1 MSLKPSSYVILG
13 LVRGGL
19 TSGYALKRFIDE
31 QRMELFWATTF
42 AQIYPELA
50 QLEEAGYLTHREDPQ
65 GGRRRRAY
73 ALTAKG
79 ERALLSWLRRSRIP
93 PRELRDEGFLRLAF
107 ADHLPHEDA
116 IALAG
121 RLRARSEAAVREFR
135 DEIIPKG
142 EALRSLGVRFPVEIC
157 RMGAAYHALIVEHLA
172 ELEAD
177 LRERE
182 ALARADGAD
191 R

>member
-1 MSLKPSSYVILG
+1 VALKPSSYVILG

-19 TSGYALKRFIDE
+19 TSGYAIRRFVDE

-50 QLEEAGYLTHREDPQ
+50 QLEEGGYLTHRDDPHGERQ
-65 GGRRRRAY
+65 RRAY
-73 ALTAKG
+73 ALTDKG
-79 ERALLSWLRRSRIP
+79 EHALLSWLRRPQIP

-107 ADHLPHEDA
+107 ADQLPREDA
-116 IALAG
+116 LALVR
-121 RLRARSEAAVREFR
+121 RLRARSEETLREFH
-135 DEIIPKG
+135 EEVIPKG
-142 EALRSLGVRFPVEIC
+142 EALHATGVRFPVEIC
-157 RMGAAYHALIVEHLA
+157 RMGAAYHALIVEHLR

-177 LRERE
+177 LLERE
-182 ALARADGAD
+182 PVEAAD